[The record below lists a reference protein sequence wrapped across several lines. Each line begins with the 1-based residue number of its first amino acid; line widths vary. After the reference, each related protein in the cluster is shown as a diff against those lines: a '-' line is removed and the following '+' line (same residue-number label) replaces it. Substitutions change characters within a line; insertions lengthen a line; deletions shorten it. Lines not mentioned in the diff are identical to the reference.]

1 MRRTM
6 MPMILAGLLTLALA
20 IPAAGAMFSRGT
32 FADAGTDAYA
42 CGDAEI
48 SVAWEGSGKF
58 HLRTGKGDL
67 DSFFF
72 EHVNF
77 AFHEVH
83 TNLDTGQS
91 FSISGRVV
99 DKEIKATHV
108 GGTVF
113 ETTRII
119 AGQHLTVR
127 DSDGRVVLQDRGV
140 VVVTYLF
147 DTLGDAV
154 PGGHFL
160 EELSVEL
167 RGHFPSSD
175 LDICQLWDQ

>member
-6 MPMILAGLLTLALA
+6 MPMVLAGLLTLALA
-20 IPAAGAMFSRGT
+20 FPAAGAMFARGT
-32 FADAGTDAYA
+32 FADAGTDGYT

-48 SVAWEGSGKF
+48 AVSWEASGRF

-72 EHVNF
+72 EHVNI

-91 FSISGRVV
+91 FTLSGRLL
-99 DKEIKATHV
+99 DKEIRATRV

-113 ETTRII
+113 EATRII
-119 AGQHLTVR
+119 AGQPFTVR
-127 DSDGRVVLQDRGV
+127 DSDGRVVLRDRGV

-147 DTLGDAV
+147 DTLGDDV
-154 PGGHFL
+154 PGGDFL
-160 EELSVEL
+160 DELSVEL
-167 RGHFPSSD
+167 RGPHPGWDF
-175 LDICQLWDQ
+175 DICQLWER